1 MKLLLAGFVSLLAAS
16 AVAQPDNRPTNG
28 IEVRSA
34 QAEVSKPDN
43 VPSGGCMP
51 IGLTA
56 SGDLVFPMQCR
67 ELIERERGPVPE
79 QRLRIPD
86 QRTQQ
91 EPAAKATPAEKDVAA
106 TGQTAA
112 SQTPASQIPTGQ
124 AASAQAPS
132 DQAQAGQ
139 LQTGEILTGQTQR
152 GRKKLTRAERRAKRG
167 LPPEPAPQVTSSIT
181 RN

>member
-1 MKLLLAGFVSLLAAS
+1 MKLLLAGFISLLAAS
-16 AVAQPDNRPTNG
+16 AAAQPVNKPTNG
-28 IEVRSA
+28 TELRSA

-43 VPSGGCMP
+43 VPVGGCMP

-56 SGDLVFPMQCR
+56 RGDLVFPMQCR

-79 QRLRIPD
+79 QQLHVPLQSSR
-86 QRTQQ
+86 Q

-106 TGQTAA
+106 TGQT
-112 SQTPASQIPTGQ
+112 PASQIPIGQ
-124 AASAQAPS
+124 AAS

-139 LQTGEILTGQTQR
+139 LQAGEFLTGQTQKR
-152 GRKKLTRAERRAKRG
+152 GHKRLSRAERRAKQG
-167 LPPEPAPQVTSSIT
+167 LPPEPAPQVTGSIV